1 MKHVMYITGGVSGA
15 MMGYS
20 WAWTFGL
27 YDPCILLSGLT
38 HAWSI
43 WIFAV
48 CILEYIIDFSAV
60 GAANPHLLRFSQ
72 ICPRLLHF
80 GHFLCFS
87 GIAAS
92 QLSLRIRP
100 IYF

>member
-1 MKHVMYITGGVSGA
+1 MSGVVKHAMYITGEVSEP

-27 YDPCILLSGLT
+27 YHPCILLSGLT

-48 CILEYIIDFSAV
+48 CIFEHIIDFWALWCELPDF
-60 GAANPHLLRFSQ
+60 AML
-72 ICPRLLHF
+72 
-80 GHFLCFS
+80 
-87 GIAAS
+87 
-92 QLSLRIRP
+92 
-100 IYF
+100 